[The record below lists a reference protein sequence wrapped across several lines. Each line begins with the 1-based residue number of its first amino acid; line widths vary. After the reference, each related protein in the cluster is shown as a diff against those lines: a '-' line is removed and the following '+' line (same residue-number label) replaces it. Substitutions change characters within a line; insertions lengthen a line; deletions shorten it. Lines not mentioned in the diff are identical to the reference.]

1 MLRQVDRRTFD
12 EIRSRLFSERDR
24 VRMNL
29 FELIEGGDAP
39 LLGTDG
45 ASILFGQSND
55 HAPLWLWLR
64 KNAPADAFDEAAKLL
79 YERALA
85 NPGLHFNAEPDAVQ
99 PALELLR
106 DRYGLCAEVVMPMN
120 AYACPTLHPAISRGR
135 LLSPADEHQDTI
147 AALLSQL
154 AEDGEH
160 SAIPAQAA
168 RSFAEAMVGSSKLFL
183 WAAESGEIVSMAM
196 LAHQGGGMARIN
208 TVVTDRSHRGSG
220 YAGMLV
226 SAMCAP
232 LLRAQTLPMLYADA
246 HNPASN
252 RAYQKI
258 GFVPFGSVT
267 EYRLERTVP

>member
-29 FELIEGGDAP
+29 FELIEGGDSP

-106 DRYGLCAEVVMPMN
+106 DRYGLCAEVVMPLN

-168 RSFAEAMVGSSKLFL
+168 RSFAEAMVGSS
-183 WAAESGEIVSMAM
+183 
-196 LAHQGGGMARIN
+196 
-208 TVVTDRSHRGSG
+208 
-220 YAGMLV
+220 
-226 SAMCAP
+226 
-232 LLRAQTLPMLYADA
+232 
-246 HNPASN
+246 
-252 RAYQKI
+252 
-258 GFVPFGSVT
+258 
-267 EYRLERTVP
+267 

>member
-1 MLRQVDRRTFD
+1 MLRQVDRRTFN

-168 RSFAEAMVGSSKLFL
+168 RSFAEAMVGSS
-183 WAAESGEIVSMAM
+183 
-196 LAHQGGGMARIN
+196 
-208 TVVTDRSHRGSG
+208 
-220 YAGMLV
+220 
-226 SAMCAP
+226 
-232 LLRAQTLPMLYADA
+232 
-246 HNPASN
+246 
-252 RAYQKI
+252 
-258 GFVPFGSVT
+258 
-267 EYRLERTVP
+267 